1 MKSMKNPMTYSSER
15 DTFILGNPSHMT
27 AKLVVSEPRGATEL
41 QFVHVGDSRSNVAL
55 HYYHRRP

>member
-27 AKLVVSEPRGATEL
+27 AKLVVSVPRGATEL
-41 QFVHVGDSRSNVAL
+41 QFVHVGDS
-55 HYYHRRP
+55 Y